1 MLGQADAVPSPA
13 STIAVTPHS
22 EGGWHPRCDVGVL
35 DVPLAQVSMR
45 EAGMKDQRGFA
56 LVATMLVM
64 FLITVV
70 IGAAV
75 TGAAAAIRASNLDY
89 RNSRVFYAAEA
100 GAEAIMAQLHLALE
114 DATLTDEEL
123 AAVSP
128 PTLEGFTFGGYNV
141 QKVGGIV
148 VERVTDGAFAGLYSL
163 TQRV

>member
-1 MLGQADAVPSPA
+1 MRSRRGLPVGGYGWQVLSVTVCGWAPHPMIVRALGPRILHCVALSSRNNHARTADAVPSPA

-75 TGAAAAIRASNLDY
+75 TGAA
-89 RNSRVFYAAEA
+89 
-100 GAEAIMAQLHLALE
+100 
-114 DATLTDEEL
+114 
-123 AAVSP
+123 VSLVP
-128 PTLEGFTFGGYNV
+128 
-141 QKVGGIV
+141 
-148 VERVTDGAFAGLYSL
+148 
-163 TQRV
+163 